1 MFSIPFESYTASN
14 PDHALAVSLAKRA
27 ETVAAGVPMTVNF
40 KKDRATVRAALV
52 AEGVAAEL
60 DEVIERILP
69 VVATE

>member
-1 MFSIPFESYTASN
+1 
-14 PDHALAVSLAKRA
+14 
-27 ETVAAGVPMTVNF
+27 MTVNF